1 MSRTVRLA
9 TRVLAPASGLLLFL
23 QAALV
28 VTGGA
33 VRLTGS
39 GLGCPTWPECTPGSY
54 TPVPHQ
60 AEGQLHAWIEFGNRL
75 LTFVLV
81 FASIAVLIAV
91 LRAGRK
97 DLRGLAVGQFLGIFG
112 QGVLGGITVLTDLN
126 PIPVAGHLLLSIIFQ
141 TLNSRFL
148 SGENLANLISQNVP
162 LALIAT
168 GSVLM
173 LLIGEID
180 LSVGVVSGLA
190 ASIIISLN
198 VSKGWSPATSI
209 AIGVAVAAAIG
220 LSNGFFVTKFGLPS
234 FVVTLAGLLTWQG
247 VQFTV
252 LRSSGTINIPDG
264 FISSLMST
272 YLSPS
277 MGYNFALI
285 AIFIYS
291 LSIFNNFRKRK
302 KAGLKLKS
310 VRGSIIKILL
320 LAFIALGLVRL
331 LNSSRGVSGA
341 LVFLLIVVSV
351 IDYITRRT
359 RFGRNLFAIGGNLEA
374 ASRVGIN
381 VKRVKVAVFIIGAI
395 LAATGGIF
403 ASSRLLAVSTQSG
416 GSDLLLNA
424 IAAAVIGGTSLFGGR
439 GSVWAAIL
447 GTLVIGF
454 ISNGMDLMNFGSETK
469 LIVTGLVLLAAVSV
483 DSVLRSKYRK
493 RG

>member
-1 MSRTVRLA
+1 MQKQRQVVKLWFRSQLTA
-9 TRVLAPASGLLLFL
+9 DFSVL
-23 QAALV
+23 
-28 VTGGA
+28 
-33 VRLTGS
+33 
-39 GLGCPTWPECTPGSY
+39 
-54 TPVPHQ
+54 PV
-60 AEGQLHAWIEFGNRL
+60 
-75 LTFVLV
+75 
-81 FASIAVLIAV
+81 
-91 LRAGRK
+91 
-97 DLRGLAVGQFLGIFG
+97 GIS
-112 QGVLGGITVLTDLN
+112 L
-126 PIPVAGHLLLSIIFQ
+126 LLLSIIFQ

-302 KAGLKLKS
+302 NAGLKPRS
-310 VRGSIIKILL
+310 VRGSVIKILL

-331 LNSSRGVSGA
+331 LNSNRGVSAA

-439 GSVWAAIL
+439 GSVWAAVL

>member
-1 MSRTVRLA
+1 MQKQGQVVKLWFRSQLTA
-9 TRVLAPASGLLLFL
+9 DFSVL
-23 QAALV
+23 
-28 VTGGA
+28 
-33 VRLTGS
+33 
-39 GLGCPTWPECTPGSY
+39 
-54 TPVPHQ
+54 PV
-60 AEGQLHAWIEFGNRL
+60 
-75 LTFVLV
+75 
-81 FASIAVLIAV
+81 
-91 LRAGRK
+91 
-97 DLRGLAVGQFLGIFG
+97 GIS
-112 QGVLGGITVLTDLN
+112 L
-126 PIPVAGHLLLSIIFQ
+126 LLLSIIFQ

-198 VSKGWSPATSI
+198 VSNGWSPASSI

-277 MGYNFALI
+277 LGYYCALI
-285 AIFIYS
+285 AILIYS
-291 LSIFNNFRKRK
+291 FSIFNNFRKRK
-302 KAGLKLKS
+302 KAGLKVKS
-310 VRGSIIKILL
+310 VRGGIIKILL

-381 VKRVKVAVFIIGAI
+381 VKRVKVIVFIMGAI

-439 GSVWAAIL
+439 GSVWAAVL

>member
-1 MSRTVRLA
+1 MQKQGQVVKLWFRSQLTA
-9 TRVLAPASGLLLFL
+9 DFSVLPVGIS
-23 QAALV
+23 LV
-28 VTGGA
+28 
-33 VRLTGS
+33 
-39 GLGCPTWPECTPGSY
+39 
-54 TPVPHQ
+54 
-60 AEGQLHAWIEFGNRL
+60 
-75 LTFVLV
+75 
-81 FASIAVLIAV
+81 
-91 LRAGRK
+91 
-97 DLRGLAVGQFLGIFG
+97 
-112 QGVLGGITVLTDLN
+112 
-126 PIPVAGHLLLSIIFQ
+126 LLSIIFQ

-198 VSKGWSPATSI
+198 VSNGWSPASSI
-209 AIGVAVAAAIG
+209 AIGVAVAAVIG

-277 MGYNFALI
+277 LGYYCALI
-285 AIFIYS
+285 AILIYS

-331 LNSSRGVSGA
+331 LNSNRGVSGA

-381 VKRVKVAVFIIGAI
+381 VKRVKVAVFIMGAI

-439 GSVWAAIL
+439 GSVWAAVL

>member
-1 MSRTVRLA
+1 MQKQGQVVKLWFRSQLTA
-9 TRVLAPASGLLLFL
+9 DFSVL
-23 QAALV
+23 
-28 VTGGA
+28 
-33 VRLTGS
+33 
-39 GLGCPTWPECTPGSY
+39 
-54 TPVPHQ
+54 PV
-60 AEGQLHAWIEFGNRL
+60 
-75 LTFVLV
+75 
-81 FASIAVLIAV
+81 
-91 LRAGRK
+91 
-97 DLRGLAVGQFLGIFG
+97 GIS
-112 QGVLGGITVLTDLN
+112 L
-126 PIPVAGHLLLSIIFQ
+126 LLLSSIFQ

-198 VSKGWSPATSI
+198 VSNGWSPASSI
-209 AIGVAVAAAIG
+209 AVGVAVAAVIG

-277 MGYNFALI
+277 LGYYCALI
-285 AIFIYS
+285 AILIYS

-302 KAGLKLKS
+302 NAGLKLKS

-331 LNSSRGVSGA
+331 LNSNRGVSGA

-381 VKRVKVAVFIIGAI
+381 VKRVKVAVFIMGAI

-439 GSVWAAIL
+439 GSVWAAVL

>member
-1 MSRTVRLA
+1 MQKQGQIIKLWFRN
-9 TRVLAPASGLLLFL
+9 
-23 QAALV
+23 Q
-28 VTGGA
+28 
-33 VRLTGS
+33 LTADFS
-39 GLGCPTWPECTPGSY
+39 IL
-54 TPVPHQ
+54 PV
-60 AEGQLHAWIEFGNRL
+60 GIS
-75 LTFVLV
+75 LV
-81 FASIAVLIAV
+81 F
-91 LRAGRK
+91 
-97 DLRGLAVGQFLGIFG
+97 
-112 QGVLGGITVLTDLN
+112 
-126 PIPVAGHLLLSIIFQ
+126 LSIVFQ

-180 LSVGVVSGLA
+180 LSVGVISGLC
-190 ASIIISLN
+190 ASIVISLN
-198 VSKGWSPATSI
+198 VSNGWSASSAI
-209 AIGVAVAAAIG
+209 AVGIAVGAAIG

-272 YLSPS
+272 YLSPRN
-277 MGYNFALI
+277 GYLVAFA
-285 AIFIYS
+285 AVVIYT
-291 LSIFNNFRKRK
+291 LSIVNNFRRRS
-302 KAGLKLKS
+302 KAGLKARSIK
-310 VRGSIIKILL
+310 GSLIKILL
-320 LAFIALGLVRL
+320 LAFVAIGLVRL
-331 LNSSRGVSGA
+331 LNSSRGVSAA
-341 LVFLLIVVSV
+341 LVFTLTVVS
-351 IDYITRRT
+351 ILDYITRRT

-381 VKRVKVAVFIIGAI
+381 VKRVKVVIFVIGAI

-469 LIVTGLVLLAAVSV
+469 LIVTGMVLLAAVSV
-483 DSVLRSKYRK
+483 DSVLKNKYRR

>member
-1 MSRTVRLA
+1 MQKQGQVVKLWFRSQLTA
-9 TRVLAPASGLLLFL
+9 DFSVL
-23 QAALV
+23 
-28 VTGGA
+28 
-33 VRLTGS
+33 
-39 GLGCPTWPECTPGSY
+39 
-54 TPVPHQ
+54 PV
-60 AEGQLHAWIEFGNRL
+60 
-75 LTFVLV
+75 
-81 FASIAVLIAV
+81 
-91 LRAGRK
+91 
-97 DLRGLAVGQFLGIFG
+97 GIS
-112 QGVLGGITVLTDLN
+112 L
-126 PIPVAGHLLLSIIFQ
+126 LLLSIIFQ

-252 LRSSGTINIPDG
+252 LRSRGTINIPDG

-277 MGYNFALI
+277 LGYYCALI
-285 AIFIYS
+285 AILIYS

-302 KAGLKLKS
+302 NAGLKPRS
-310 VRGSIIKILL
+310 VRGSVIKILL

-469 LIVTGLVLLAAVSV
+469 LIVTGLVLLSAVSV

>member
-1 MSRTVRLA
+1 MQKQGQVVKLWFRSQLTA
-9 TRVLAPASGLLLFL
+9 DFSVL
-23 QAALV
+23 
-28 VTGGA
+28 
-33 VRLTGS
+33 
-39 GLGCPTWPECTPGSY
+39 
-54 TPVPHQ
+54 PV
-60 AEGQLHAWIEFGNRL
+60 
-75 LTFVLV
+75 
-81 FASIAVLIAV
+81 
-91 LRAGRK
+91 
-97 DLRGLAVGQFLGIFG
+97 GIS
-112 QGVLGGITVLTDLN
+112 L
-126 PIPVAGHLLLSIIFQ
+126 LLLSIIFQ

-198 VSKGWSPATSI
+198 VSNGWSPASSI
-209 AIGVAVAAAIG
+209 AIGVAVAAVIG

-277 MGYNFALI
+277 LGYYCALI
-285 AIFIYS
+285 AILIYS

-302 KAGLKLKS
+302 NAGLKLKS

-331 LNSSRGVSGA
+331 LNSNRGVSGA

-381 VKRVKVAVFIIGAI
+381 VKRVKVAVFIMGAI

-439 GSVWAAIL
+439 GSVWAAVL

>member
-1 MSRTVRLA
+1 MQKQGQIIKLWFRN
-9 TRVLAPASGLLLFL
+9 
-23 QAALV
+23 Q
-28 VTGGA
+28 
-33 VRLTGS
+33 LTADFS
-39 GLGCPTWPECTPGSY
+39 IL
-54 TPVPHQ
+54 PV
-60 AEGQLHAWIEFGNRL
+60 GIS
-75 LTFVLV
+75 LV
-81 FASIAVLIAV
+81 F
-91 LRAGRK
+91 
-97 DLRGLAVGQFLGIFG
+97 
-112 QGVLGGITVLTDLN
+112 
-126 PIPVAGHLLLSIIFQ
+126 LSIIFQ

-180 LSVGVVSGLA
+180 LSVGVISGLC
-190 ASIIISLN
+190 ASIVISLN
-198 VSKGWSPATSI
+198 VSNGWSASSAI
-209 AIGVAVAAAIG
+209 AVGIAVGAAIG

-272 YLSPS
+272 YLSPRN
-277 MGYNFALI
+277 GYLVAFA
-285 AIFIYS
+285 AVVIYT
-291 LSIFNNFRKRK
+291 LSIANNFRRRS
-302 KAGLKLKS
+302 KAGLKARSIK
-310 VRGSIIKILL
+310 GSLIKILL
-320 LAFIALGLVRL
+320 LAFVAIGLVRL
-331 LNSSRGVSGA
+331 LNSSRGVSAA
-341 LVFLLIVVSV
+341 LVFTLTVVS
-351 IDYITRRT
+351 ILDYITRRT

-381 VKRVKVAVFIIGAI
+381 VKRVKVVIFVIGAI

-469 LIVTGLVLLAAVSV
+469 LIVTGMVLLAAVSV
-483 DSVLRSKYRK
+483 DSVLKNKYRR

>member
-1 MSRTVRLA
+1 MQKQGQVVKLWFRSQLTA
-9 TRVLAPASGLLLFL
+9 DFSVL
-23 QAALV
+23 
-28 VTGGA
+28 
-33 VRLTGS
+33 
-39 GLGCPTWPECTPGSY
+39 
-54 TPVPHQ
+54 PV
-60 AEGQLHAWIEFGNRL
+60 
-75 LTFVLV
+75 
-81 FASIAVLIAV
+81 
-91 LRAGRK
+91 
-97 DLRGLAVGQFLGIFG
+97 GIS
-112 QGVLGGITVLTDLN
+112 L
-126 PIPVAGHLLLSIIFQ
+126 LLLSIIFQ

-198 VSKGWSPATSI
+198 VSNGWSPASSI

-277 MGYNFALI
+277 LGYYCALI
-285 AIFIYS
+285 AILIYS

-302 KAGLKLKS
+302 NAGLKLKS

-331 LNSSRGVSGA
+331 LNSNRGVSGA

-381 VKRVKVAVFIIGAI
+381 VKRVKVAVFIMGAI

-439 GSVWAAIL
+439 GSVWAAVL

>member
-1 MSRTVRLA
+1 MQKQGQVVKLWFRSQLTA
-9 TRVLAPASGLLLFL
+9 DFSVL
-23 QAALV
+23 
-28 VTGGA
+28 
-33 VRLTGS
+33 
-39 GLGCPTWPECTPGSY
+39 
-54 TPVPHQ
+54 PV
-60 AEGQLHAWIEFGNRL
+60 
-75 LTFVLV
+75 
-81 FASIAVLIAV
+81 
-91 LRAGRK
+91 
-97 DLRGLAVGQFLGIFG
+97 GIS
-112 QGVLGGITVLTDLN
+112 L
-126 PIPVAGHLLLSIIFQ
+126 LLLSIIFQ

-198 VSKGWSPATSI
+198 VSNGWSPASAI

-277 MGYNFALI
+277 LGYYCALI
-285 AIFIYS
+285 AILIYS

-302 KAGLKLKS
+302 KAGLTLKS

-331 LNSSRGVSGA
+331 LNSSRGVSAA

-381 VKRVKVAVFIIGAI
+381 VKRVKVAVFIMGAI

-439 GSVWAAIL
+439 GSVWAAVL

>member
-1 MSRTVRLA
+1 MKKQGQVVKLWFRSQLTA
-9 TRVLAPASGLLLFL
+9 DFSVL
-23 QAALV
+23 
-28 VTGGA
+28 
-33 VRLTGS
+33 
-39 GLGCPTWPECTPGSY
+39 
-54 TPVPHQ
+54 PV
-60 AEGQLHAWIEFGNRL
+60 
-75 LTFVLV
+75 
-81 FASIAVLIAV
+81 
-91 LRAGRK
+91 
-97 DLRGLAVGQFLGIFG
+97 GIS
-112 QGVLGGITVLTDLN
+112 L
-126 PIPVAGHLLLSIIFQ
+126 LLLSIIFQ

-198 VSKGWSPATSI
+198 VSNGWSPASSI
-209 AIGVAVAAAIG
+209 AIGVAVAAVIG

-277 MGYNFALI
+277 LGYYCALI
-285 AIFIYS
+285 AILIYS

-302 KAGLKLKS
+302 NAGLKLKS

-331 LNSSRGVSGA
+331 LNSNRGVSGA

-381 VKRVKVAVFIIGAI
+381 VKRVKVAVFIMGAI

>member
-1 MSRTVRLA
+1 MQKQGQVVKLWFRSQLTA
-9 TRVLAPASGLLLFL
+9 DFSVL
-23 QAALV
+23 
-28 VTGGA
+28 
-33 VRLTGS
+33 
-39 GLGCPTWPECTPGSY
+39 
-54 TPVPHQ
+54 PV
-60 AEGQLHAWIEFGNRL
+60 
-75 LTFVLV
+75 
-81 FASIAVLIAV
+81 
-91 LRAGRK
+91 
-97 DLRGLAVGQFLGIFG
+97 GIS
-112 QGVLGGITVLTDLN
+112 L
-126 PIPVAGHLLLSIIFQ
+126 LLLSIIFQ

-198 VSKGWSPATSI
+198 VSNGWSPASSI
-209 AIGVAVAAAIG
+209 AIGVAVAAVIG

-277 MGYNFALI
+277 LGYYCALI

-291 LSIFNNFRKRK
+291 LSIFNKFRKRK
-302 KAGLKLKS
+302 NAGLKLKS

-331 LNSSRGVSGA
+331 LNSNRGVSGA

-381 VKRVKVAVFIIGAI
+381 VKRVKVAVFIMGAI

-439 GSVWAAIL
+439 GSVWAAVL

>member
-1 MSRTVRLA
+1 MQKQGQVVKLWFRSQLTA
-9 TRVLAPASGLLLFL
+9 DFSVL
-23 QAALV
+23 
-28 VTGGA
+28 
-33 VRLTGS
+33 
-39 GLGCPTWPECTPGSY
+39 
-54 TPVPHQ
+54 PV
-60 AEGQLHAWIEFGNRL
+60 
-75 LTFVLV
+75 
-81 FASIAVLIAV
+81 
-91 LRAGRK
+91 
-97 DLRGLAVGQFLGIFG
+97 GIS
-112 QGVLGGITVLTDLN
+112 L
-126 PIPVAGHLLLSIIFQ
+126 LLLSIIFQ

-198 VSKGWSPATSI
+198 VSNGWSPASSI
-209 AIGVAVAAAIG
+209 AIGVAVAAVIG

-277 MGYNFALI
+277 LGYYCALI

-302 KAGLKLKS
+302 NAGLKLKS

-320 LAFIALGLVRL
+320 LAFIAIGLVRL
-331 LNSSRGVSGA
+331 LNSNRGVSGA

-381 VKRVKVAVFIIGAI
+381 VKRVKVAVFIMGAI

-439 GSVWAAIL
+439 GSVWAAVL

>member
-1 MSRTVRLA
+1 MQKQGQVVKLWFRSQLTA
-9 TRVLAPASGLLLFL
+9 DFSVL
-23 QAALV
+23 
-28 VTGGA
+28 
-33 VRLTGS
+33 
-39 GLGCPTWPECTPGSY
+39 
-54 TPVPHQ
+54 PV
-60 AEGQLHAWIEFGNRL
+60 
-75 LTFVLV
+75 
-81 FASIAVLIAV
+81 
-91 LRAGRK
+91 
-97 DLRGLAVGQFLGIFG
+97 GIS
-112 QGVLGGITVLTDLN
+112 L
-126 PIPVAGHLLLSIIFQ
+126 LLLSIIFQ

-198 VSKGWSPATSI
+198 VSNGWSPASSI
-209 AIGVAVAAAIG
+209 AIGVAVAAVIG

-277 MGYNFALI
+277 LGYYCALV
-285 AIFIYS
+285 AILIYS

-331 LNSSRGVSGA
+331 LNSNRGVSGA
-341 LVFLLIVVSV
+341 LVFHLIVVSV

-381 VKRVKVAVFIIGAI
+381 VKRVKVAVFIMGAI

-439 GSVWAAIL
+439 GSVWAAVL

>member
-1 MSRTVRLA
+1 MQKQRQVVKLWFRSQLTA
-9 TRVLAPASGLLLFL
+9 DFSVL
-23 QAALV
+23 
-28 VTGGA
+28 
-33 VRLTGS
+33 
-39 GLGCPTWPECTPGSY
+39 
-54 TPVPHQ
+54 PV
-60 AEGQLHAWIEFGNRL
+60 
-75 LTFVLV
+75 
-81 FASIAVLIAV
+81 
-91 LRAGRK
+91 
-97 DLRGLAVGQFLGIFG
+97 GIS
-112 QGVLGGITVLTDLN
+112 L
-126 PIPVAGHLLLSIIFQ
+126 LLLSIIFQ

-198 VSKGWSPATSI
+198 VSNGWSPASSI
-209 AIGVAVAAAIG
+209 AIGVAVAAVIG

-277 MGYNFALI
+277 LGYYCALI

-302 KAGLKLKS
+302 NAGLKLKS

-320 LAFIALGLVRL
+320 LAFIAIGLVRL
-331 LNSSRGVSGA
+331 LNSNRGVSGA
-341 LVFLLIVVSV
+341 LVFLLIVVSA

-381 VKRVKVAVFIIGAI
+381 VKRVKVAVFIMGAI

-439 GSVWAAIL
+439 GSVWAAVL

>member
-1 MSRTVRLA
+1 MQKQGQVVKLWFRSQLTA
-9 TRVLAPASGLLLFL
+9 DFSVLPVGIS
-23 QAALV
+23 LV
-28 VTGGA
+28 
-33 VRLTGS
+33 
-39 GLGCPTWPECTPGSY
+39 
-54 TPVPHQ
+54 
-60 AEGQLHAWIEFGNRL
+60 
-75 LTFVLV
+75 
-81 FASIAVLIAV
+81 
-91 LRAGRK
+91 
-97 DLRGLAVGQFLGIFG
+97 
-112 QGVLGGITVLTDLN
+112 
-126 PIPVAGHLLLSIIFQ
+126 LLSIIFQ
-141 TLNSRFL
+141 TLNNRFL

-198 VSKGWSPATSI
+198 VSKGWSPASSI

-272 YLSPS
+272 YVSPS
-277 MGYNFALI
+277 MGYYFALI
-285 AIFIYS
+285 AILIYS

-302 KAGLKLKS
+302 NAGLKLKS
-310 VRGSIIKILL
+310 IKGSIIKILL

-359 RFGRNLFAIGGNLEA
+359 QFGRNLFAIGGNLEA

>member
-1 MSRTVRLA
+1 MQKQGQVVKLWFRSQLTA
-9 TRVLAPASGLLLFL
+9 DFSVL
-23 QAALV
+23 
-28 VTGGA
+28 
-33 VRLTGS
+33 
-39 GLGCPTWPECTPGSY
+39 
-54 TPVPHQ
+54 PV
-60 AEGQLHAWIEFGNRL
+60 
-75 LTFVLV
+75 
-81 FASIAVLIAV
+81 
-91 LRAGRK
+91 
-97 DLRGLAVGQFLGIFG
+97 GIS
-112 QGVLGGITVLTDLN
+112 L
-126 PIPVAGHLLLSIIFQ
+126 LLLSIIFQ

-198 VSKGWSPATSI
+198 VSNGWSPASSI
-209 AIGVAVAAAIG
+209 AIGIAVAAAIG

-277 MGYNFALI
+277 LGYYCALI
-285 AIFIYS
+285 AILIYS

-331 LNSSRGVSGA
+331 LNSNRGVSAA

-381 VKRVKVAVFIIGAI
+381 VKRVKVAVFIMGAI

>member
-1 MSRTVRLA
+1 MQKQGQVVKLWFRSQLTA
-9 TRVLAPASGLLLFL
+9 DFSVL
-23 QAALV
+23 
-28 VTGGA
+28 
-33 VRLTGS
+33 
-39 GLGCPTWPECTPGSY
+39 
-54 TPVPHQ
+54 PV
-60 AEGQLHAWIEFGNRL
+60 
-75 LTFVLV
+75 
-81 FASIAVLIAV
+81 
-91 LRAGRK
+91 
-97 DLRGLAVGQFLGIFG
+97 GIS
-112 QGVLGGITVLTDLN
+112 L
-126 PIPVAGHLLLSIIFQ
+126 LLLSIIFQ

-198 VSKGWSPATSI
+198 VSNGWSPASSI

-277 MGYNFALI
+277 LGYYCALV
-285 AIFIYS
+285 AILIYS

-331 LNSSRGVSGA
+331 LNSNRGVSGA

-381 VKRVKVAVFIIGAI
+381 VKRVKVAVFIMGAI

-439 GSVWAAIL
+439 GSVWAAVL

>member
-1 MSRTVRLA
+1 MQKQGQVVKLWFRSQLTA
-9 TRVLAPASGLLLFL
+9 DFSVL
-23 QAALV
+23 
-28 VTGGA
+28 
-33 VRLTGS
+33 
-39 GLGCPTWPECTPGSY
+39 
-54 TPVPHQ
+54 PV
-60 AEGQLHAWIEFGNRL
+60 
-75 LTFVLV
+75 
-81 FASIAVLIAV
+81 
-91 LRAGRK
+91 
-97 DLRGLAVGQFLGIFG
+97 GIS
-112 QGVLGGITVLTDLN
+112 L
-126 PIPVAGHLLLSIIFQ
+126 LLLSIIFQ

-198 VSKGWSPATSI
+198 VSNGWSPASSI
-209 AIGVAVAAAIG
+209 AIGIAVAAAIG

-277 MGYNFALI
+277 LGYYCALI
-285 AIFIYS
+285 AILIYS

-331 LNSSRGVSGA
+331 LNSNRGVSAA

-381 VKRVKVAVFIIGAI
+381 VKRVKVAVFIMGAI

-439 GSVWAAIL
+439 GSVWAAVL

>member
-1 MSRTVRLA
+1 MQKQGQVVKLWFRSQLTA
-9 TRVLAPASGLLLFL
+9 DFSVL
-23 QAALV
+23 
-28 VTGGA
+28 
-33 VRLTGS
+33 
-39 GLGCPTWPECTPGSY
+39 
-54 TPVPHQ
+54 PV
-60 AEGQLHAWIEFGNRL
+60 
-75 LTFVLV
+75 
-81 FASIAVLIAV
+81 
-91 LRAGRK
+91 
-97 DLRGLAVGQFLGIFG
+97 GIS
-112 QGVLGGITVLTDLN
+112 L
-126 PIPVAGHLLLSIIFQ
+126 LLLSIIFQ

-198 VSKGWSPATSI
+198 VSNGWSPASSI
-209 AIGVAVAAAIG
+209 AIGIAVAAAIG

-277 MGYNFALI
+277 LGYYCALI
-285 AIFIYS
+285 AILIYS

-331 LNSSRGVSGA
+331 LNSSRGVSAA

-381 VKRVKVAVFIIGAI
+381 VKRVKVAVFIMGAI

-439 GSVWAAIL
+439 GSVWAAVL

>member
-1 MSRTVRLA
+1 MQKQGQVVKLWFRSQLTA
-9 TRVLAPASGLLLFL
+9 DFSVL
-23 QAALV
+23 
-28 VTGGA
+28 
-33 VRLTGS
+33 
-39 GLGCPTWPECTPGSY
+39 
-54 TPVPHQ
+54 PV
-60 AEGQLHAWIEFGNRL
+60 GI
-75 LTFVLV
+75 
-81 FASIAVLIAV
+81 SLI
-91 LRAGRK
+91 
-97 DLRGLAVGQFLGIFG
+97 
-112 QGVLGGITVLTDLN
+112 
-126 PIPVAGHLLLSIIFQ
+126 LLSIIFQ

-148 SGENLANLISQNVP
+148 SGENLANLISHNVP
-162 LALIAT
+162 PALIAT
-168 GSVLM
+168 GSVLI

-198 VSKGWSPATSI
+198 VSNGWSPASSI
-209 AIGVAVAAAIG
+209 AIGIAVAAVIG

-302 KAGLKLKS
+302 NAGLKPRS
-310 VRGSIIKILL
+310 VRGSVIKILL

-331 LNSSRGVSGA
+331 LTSSRGVSGA

>member
-1 MSRTVRLA
+1 MQKQGQVVKLWFRSQLTA
-9 TRVLAPASGLLLFL
+9 DFSVL
-23 QAALV
+23 
-28 VTGGA
+28 
-33 VRLTGS
+33 
-39 GLGCPTWPECTPGSY
+39 
-54 TPVPHQ
+54 PV
-60 AEGQLHAWIEFGNRL
+60 
-75 LTFVLV
+75 
-81 FASIAVLIAV
+81 
-91 LRAGRK
+91 
-97 DLRGLAVGQFLGIFG
+97 GIS
-112 QGVLGGITVLTDLN
+112 L
-126 PIPVAGHLLLSIIFQ
+126 LLLSIIFQ

-198 VSKGWSPATSI
+198 VSNGWSPASSI
-209 AIGVAVAAAIG
+209 AIGVAVAAVIG

-277 MGYNFALI
+277 LGYYCALI
-285 AIFIYS
+285 AILIYS

-381 VKRVKVAVFIIGAI
+381 VKRVKVAVFIMGAI

-439 GSVWAAIL
+439 GSVWAAVL

>member
-1 MSRTVRLA
+1 MQKQ
-9 TRVLAPASGLLLFL
+9 G
-23 QAALV
+23 QV
-28 VTGGA
+28 VKLWF
-33 VRLTGS
+33 RSQLTADFS
-39 GLGCPTWPECTPGSY
+39 IL
-54 TPVPHQ
+54 PV
-60 AEGQLHAWIEFGNRL
+60 
-75 LTFVLV
+75 
-81 FASIAVLIAV
+81 
-91 LRAGRK
+91 
-97 DLRGLAVGQFLGIFG
+97 GIS
-112 QGVLGGITVLTDLN
+112 L
-126 PIPVAGHLLLSIIFQ
+126 LLLSIIFQ

-198 VSKGWSPATSI
+198 VSNGWSPASSI
-209 AIGVAVAAAIG
+209 AIGVAVAAVIG

-277 MGYNFALI
+277 LGYYCALI
-285 AIFIYS
+285 AILIYS

-331 LNSSRGVSGA
+331 LNSNRGVSAA

-381 VKRVKVAVFIIGAI
+381 VKRVKVAVFIMGAI

-439 GSVWAAIL
+439 GSVWAAVL

>member
-1 MSRTVRLA
+1 MQKQGQVVKLWFRSQLTA
-9 TRVLAPASGLLLFL
+9 DFSVL
-23 QAALV
+23 
-28 VTGGA
+28 
-33 VRLTGS
+33 
-39 GLGCPTWPECTPGSY
+39 
-54 TPVPHQ
+54 PV
-60 AEGQLHAWIEFGNRL
+60 
-75 LTFVLV
+75 
-81 FASIAVLIAV
+81 
-91 LRAGRK
+91 
-97 DLRGLAVGQFLGIFG
+97 GIS
-112 QGVLGGITVLTDLN
+112 L
-126 PIPVAGHLLLSIIFQ
+126 LLLSIIFQ

-198 VSKGWSPATSI
+198 VSNGWSPASSI
-209 AIGVAVAAAIG
+209 AIGVAVAAVIG

-277 MGYNFALI
+277 LGYYCALI

-302 KAGLKLKS
+302 NAGLKLKS

-331 LNSSRGVSGA
+331 LNSNRGVSGA

-381 VKRVKVAVFIIGAI
+381 VKRVKVAVFIMGAI

-439 GSVWAAIL
+439 GSVWAAVL

>member
-1 MSRTVRLA
+1 MQKQGQVVKLWFRSQLTA
-9 TRVLAPASGLLLFL
+9 DFSVL
-23 QAALV
+23 
-28 VTGGA
+28 
-33 VRLTGS
+33 
-39 GLGCPTWPECTPGSY
+39 
-54 TPVPHQ
+54 PV
-60 AEGQLHAWIEFGNRL
+60 
-75 LTFVLV
+75 
-81 FASIAVLIAV
+81 
-91 LRAGRK
+91 
-97 DLRGLAVGQFLGIFG
+97 GIS
-112 QGVLGGITVLTDLN
+112 L
-126 PIPVAGHLLLSIIFQ
+126 LLLSIIFQ

-198 VSKGWSPATSI
+198 VSNGWSPASSI
-209 AIGVAVAAAIG
+209 AIGVAVAAVIG

-277 MGYNFALI
+277 LGYYCALV
-285 AIFIYS
+285 AILIYS

-310 VRGSIIKILL
+310 IRGSIIKILL

-381 VKRVKVAVFIIGAI
+381 VKRVKVAVFIVGAI

-439 GSVWAAIL
+439 GSVWAAVL